1 MFIVT
6 ERKRSYQQLVYGVFG
21 SVLSVLLVFQYNKRM
36 GIQLIRIF
44 PCDLFKFALVG
55 YIITLFLETY
65 EKRFSYITMD
75 KETALSQKICFFT
88 EIYK

>member
-21 SVLSVLLVFQYNKRM
+21 SVLSVLLVFQYNKCV

-44 PCDLFKFALVG
+44 PCYLFKFALVG
-55 YIITLFLETY
+55 YIITLFWETY
-65 EKRFSYITMD
+65 GN
-75 KETALSQKICFFT
+75 L
-88 EIYK
+88 